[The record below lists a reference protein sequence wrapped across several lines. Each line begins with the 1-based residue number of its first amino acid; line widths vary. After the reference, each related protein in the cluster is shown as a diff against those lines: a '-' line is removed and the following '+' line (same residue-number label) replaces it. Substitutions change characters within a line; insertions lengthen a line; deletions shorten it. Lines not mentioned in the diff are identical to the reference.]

1 MSTNQTT
8 KNVSPEVQSEREP
21 AAQRRALE
29 DAIFEAAKARWLE
42 AHEFGA
48 DVDPKTRTVTVGPMG
63 EGVDY
68 RYGFDANGYV
78 HVWDEENGEEAPA
91 DVTDT
96 E

>member
-1 MSTNQTT
+1 MTNETIQ
-8 KNVSPEVQSEREP
+8 VSPEVQAEREP

-29 DAIFEAAKARWLE
+29 EAIFEAAKERWLE

-48 DVDPKTRTVTVGPMG
+48 DVDPKTRTVNVGPMG

-68 RYGFDANGYV
+68 RYGFDASGNV
-78 HVWDEENGEEAPA
+78 HVWDEEGGEKAPA
-91 DVTDT
+91 DVTDA